1 MIKSFKEELR
11 LIRYNKR
18 FHEKPMIIAIYN
30 EFYNDILESLDKN
43 SGENFAHVMEKAF
56 EVTVEHFNSNNNIN
70 VNAERFMR
78 MYFRILKSA
87 KISKTQP
94 ISQIIYNFEN
104 QLYNY
109 KETMKFVDVVD
120 KFDELSLDSK
130 VNIILQF
137 REYANDLLNTISG
150 LFGFENTIQLRTSL
164 LKNLTIKFGE
174 YLNNCRMK
182 KVAPLEIA
190 EGVKHAMMEVAKN
203 HLILMLN
210 KGEFNFQMISE
221 ENLYEFFNNFNNLEQ
236 NIWLLNFIYEIA
248 GYNKSVKVLDSK
260 KINEICRLLGIS
272 KLRYSLTN
280 ISMGLKSLSAFNT
293 LNSNNAS
300 NGNKR

>member
-164 LKNLTIKFGE
+164 LKTLTIKFGE

-210 KGEFNFQMISE
+210 KGKFNFQMISE

>member
-18 FHEKPMIIAIYN
+18 FYEKPMIIAIYN
-30 EFYNDILESLDKN
+30 EFYNDILESLDKT
-43 SGENFAHVMEKAF
+43 SGENFARVMEKAF

-78 MYFRILKSA
+78 MYFKILKSA

-94 ISQIIYNFEN
+94 ICQIVYNFEN
-104 QLYNY
+104 QLHNY
-109 KETMKFVDVVD
+109 KETMKFVEVVD
-120 KFDELSLDSK
+120 KFDEISLDTK
-130 VNIILQF
+130 VDIILQF
-137 REYANDLLNTISG
+137 REYVNSVLNTIIG
-150 LFGFENTIQLRTSL
+150 LFGFDSTIQLRTSL
-164 LKNLTIKFGE
+164 LKTITIKFGE

-182 KVAPLEIA
+182 KVAPYKIT
-190 EGVKHAMMEVAKN
+190 EGVKAEMMEVAKN
-203 HLILMLN
+203 RLILMLN

-221 ENLYEFFNNFNNLEQ
+221 TSFYEFFNGFNNLEQ

-272 KLRYSLTN
+272 KIRYSLTN
-280 ISMGLKSLSAFNT
+280 ISMGLKSLSALNI
-293 LNSNNAS
+293 LNSNNVS
-300 NGNKR
+300 NENKR